1 VRPHL
6 EPLTDQQ
13 LISVCGLQQTST
25 QAEDAMCQGM
35 EKLQHNVTETLTV
48 VDTFFSDEAYMLQMD
63 NAVDRLKELVVF
75 VAEVSD
81 QPNRCRTCPRYAPA
95 PLLLLLTRRSLHAG
109 GPSPAHDAASDAQ
122 DPDDAAGGEGPPRAR

>member
-25 QAEDAMCQGM
+25 QAEDAMFQGM

-48 VDTFFSDEAYMLQMD
+48 VDTFFSDEAYMLKMD

-81 QPNRCRTCPRYAPA
+81 QPNRCRT
-95 PLLLLLTRRSLHAG
+95 
-109 GPSPAHDAASDAQ
+109 
-122 DPDDAAGGEGPPRAR
+122 